1 MTISDMDV
9 KDDAQNVEIEDI
21 EDESSTGNNSWDI
34 VVSKATYIFPTVLV
48 ITQIL
53 NNFLDCVFLK
63 Y

>member
-1 MTISDMDV
+1 MTINDMDV
-9 KDDAQNVEIEDI
+9 KDGAQNVEMEDI
-21 EDESSTGNNSWDI
+21 EDESSEGNNSWDI

-53 NNFLDCVFLK
+53 NYFLYCVFIR